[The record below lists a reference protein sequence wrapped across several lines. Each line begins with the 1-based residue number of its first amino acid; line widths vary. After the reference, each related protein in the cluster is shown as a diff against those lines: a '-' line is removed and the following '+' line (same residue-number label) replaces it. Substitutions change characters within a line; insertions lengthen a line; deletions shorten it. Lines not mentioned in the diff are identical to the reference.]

1 MIKRIWR
8 WLTGKGDTAA
18 HLSAERKADIRRMVL
33 SRMARGTP
41 MLLATDEDW
50 EYLIRLSLGM
60 E

>member
-1 MIKRIWR
+1 
-8 WLTGKGDTAA
+8 
-18 HLSAERKADIRRMVL
+18 MVL